1 MGSGQSIALQTRVAV
16 CEKYTLG
23 DTSDPVGQKP
33 LKYWFLRLFT
43 FLIGVSLMGLP
54 IRSQEQRPD
63 WQAEVRKWAEAQD
76 WDSALRAIDREI
88 DLAPQAGGQPRC
100 RDRDASVSRRHHR
113 LIDRLRRWRLLR
125 CDAHGP

>member
-88 DLAPQAGGQPRC
+88 DLAPQDMDVRA
-100 RDRDASVSRRHHR
+100 
-113 LIDRLRRWRLLR
+113 
-125 CDAHGP
+125 

>member
-16 CEKYTLG
+16 CVKYTLG

-33 LKYWFLRLFT
+33 LEYWFLRLFT
-43 FLIGVSLMGLP
+43 FLIGVSLIGLP

-88 DLAPQAGGQPRC
+88 ALAPQDMDVRA
-100 RDRDASVSRRHHR
+100 
-113 LIDRLRRWRLLR
+113 
-125 CDAHGP
+125 